1 MANFQVAFQH
11 AFVLECLVT
20 AKDEADVRASFAV
33 ASLEMLSQVASLG
46 KGLGAAWVVTM
57 ISLACSN
64 RDTVPLTSFLRG
76 LHRRHL
82 MDKDVLV
89 ELLPSLLTPESR
101 TTPGLGTGKTVMGL
115 VQVHGERGL
124 VDKLLAALFAGEE
137 GLLLVEKGMVLA

>member
-11 AFVLECLVT
+11 AFVLECLVA

-33 ASLEMLSQVASLG
+33 ASLEMLGQVAPLG
-46 KGLGAAWVVTM
+46 EGLGAAWVITM
-57 ISLACSN
+57 ISLTCGN
-64 RDTVPLTSFLRG
+64 RDPVPLTSLLRG
-76 LHRRHL
+76 LQPRYL

-89 ELLPSLLTPESR
+89 ELLPSLLTPEGR

-124 VDKLLAALFAGEE
+124 VDKFLATLFAEE
-137 GLLLVEKGMVLA
+137 QGLLLVEKGMVLA